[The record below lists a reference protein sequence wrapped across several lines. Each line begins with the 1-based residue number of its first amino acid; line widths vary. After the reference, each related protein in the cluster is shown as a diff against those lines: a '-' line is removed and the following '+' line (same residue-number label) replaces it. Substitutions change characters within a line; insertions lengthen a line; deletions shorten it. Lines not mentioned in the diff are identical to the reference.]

1 MTKFSITDLIILII
15 ALFLLENLVAEEIII
30 PKPEPKIEELTK
42 KEIILPK
49 TQPENGKLQKEEISQ
64 IDSKS
69 EINERLLKKML
80 LPKIKPTN
88 GDLIKLQTKK
98 IKYLLPKKKP
108 EDQIIDQPKFVEKG
122 KESEKEKII
131 AKIDDKELIIPRKK
145 PITYQK
151 QKKSVW
157 NPARNY
163 SKKW

>member
-1 MTKFSITDLIILII
+1 MIKFSIKDLIIFII

-30 PKPEPKIEELTK
+30 PKPEPKIQELTK

-49 TQPENGKLQKEEISQ
+49 TQPENGKLQKEETSQ

-69 EINERLLKKML
+69 EIDESLLKKKL

-98 IKYLLPKKKP
+98 IKNLLPKKKP
-108 EDQIIDQPKFVEKG
+108 EDQIIDQPEFVE

-131 AKIDDKELIIPRKK
+131 SKIDDKELIIPRKK
-145 PITYQK
+145 PITYQE
-151 QKKSVW
+151 QKRKVTTNLSIFL
-157 NPARNY
+157 
-163 SKKW
+163 KKILN